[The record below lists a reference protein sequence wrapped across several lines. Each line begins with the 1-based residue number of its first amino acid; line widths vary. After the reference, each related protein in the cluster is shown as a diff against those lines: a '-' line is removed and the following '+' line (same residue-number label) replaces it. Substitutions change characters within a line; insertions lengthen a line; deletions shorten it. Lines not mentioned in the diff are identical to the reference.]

1 MFLELLVFRARLPA
15 LVQLRRARVTGLT
28 PPLLEREQVRERER
42 EREREL
48 EEERVQVQV
57 RA

>member
-42 EREREL
+42 EREL